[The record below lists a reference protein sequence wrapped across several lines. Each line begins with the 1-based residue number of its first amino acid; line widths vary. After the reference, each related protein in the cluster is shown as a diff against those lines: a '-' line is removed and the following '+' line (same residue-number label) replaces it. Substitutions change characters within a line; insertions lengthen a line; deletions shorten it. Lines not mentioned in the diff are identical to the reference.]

1 MQIAASIATRSQ
13 IRCGPTAPE
22 HVQTIHSR
30 DYSATREEAM
40 ADFKKQWLS

>member
-30 DYSATREEAM
+30 DYSREEAM
-40 ADFKKQWLS
+40 ADFKKQWLR